1 MAGTWTERL
10 TALQARLAE
19 LEADLTQAAEEFE
32 TAKVLLSAQAREEA
46 EDSLDEAA
54 DCLADAGE
62 CLSEVCKALKNQ
74 YTQGRRTSCRTKQ
87 HAPRSEAFHDRRF
100 S

>member
-74 YTQGRRTSCRTKQ
+74 
-87 HAPRSEAFHDRRF
+87 
-100 S
+100 